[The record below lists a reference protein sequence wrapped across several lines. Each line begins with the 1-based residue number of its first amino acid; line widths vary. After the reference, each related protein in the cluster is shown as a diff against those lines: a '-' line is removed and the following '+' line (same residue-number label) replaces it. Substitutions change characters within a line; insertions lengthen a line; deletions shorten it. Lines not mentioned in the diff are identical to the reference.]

1 MWTRARRHGVAGTQK
16 WCVQPSIVCV
26 TACVTSG
33 VSVSCVDRAFATL
46 NLCVAGL
53 PARVNETP
61 KCDSGDC

>member
-1 MWTRARRHGVAGTQK
+1 MWTRAHRHGVAGTQK
-16 WCVQPSIVCV
+16 WCV

-33 VSVSCVDRAFATL
+33 VRVSCVDHAFATL

-53 PARVNETP
+53 SARVNETP